1 MRKIIHVDMD
11 CFFAAVEMR
20 DDPSLRDIPLAIGGS
35 ADRRGVISTANY
47 PARRYGV
54 HSAMSTA
61 MALKLCPH
69 LTLLPGRMAAYKEAS
84 LHIREIFA
92 RYTPL
97 IEPLSLDEAYL
108 DVTDSPQ
115 CNGSAT
121 LIAQEIRQ
129 AIADELNLTASAG
142 IAPIKFLAKI
152 ASEMNK
158 PNGQYVITP
167 AQVPAF
173 LQQLPLSKIPG
184 VGKVTAKRLEEVG
197 LITCA
202 DVQQYDLA
210 QLLKRFGKFGRVL
223 WERCQGIDRREISP
237 ERLRKSVGVERT
249 LAEDIHD
256 WEDCETLIIDK
267 LYPELEMRLRK
278 VKPDLHIARQGVKL
292 KFQDFQQTTQEHVFP
307 VLNRQDLLEVGGG
320 AGMAPMRSH
329 IFDQLKRLNSKRKI
343 TFWYGARSLR
353 EMFYEDDFN
362 QLQAENENFT
372 WHVALSDPQPEDNW
386 TGYTGFIH
394 NVLLEN
400 YLRNHPA
407 PEDCEFYMCG
417 PPMMNAA
424 VIKML
429 KELGVEDENIMLD
442 DFGG

>member
-54 HSAMSTA
+54 YSAMSTA

-69 LTLLPGRMAAYKEAS
+69 LKLLPGRMAAYKEAS
-84 LHIREIFA
+84 QHIREIFA

-108 DVTDSPQ
+108 DVTDCSQ

-121 LIAQEIRQ
+121 LIAEQIRQ
-129 AIADELNLTASAG
+129 TISDELNLTASAG

-152 ASEMNK
+152 ASELNK

-202 DVQQYDLA
+202 DVQQYDLVL
-210 QLLKRFGKFGRVL
+210 LLKRFGKFGRVL
-223 WERCQGIDRREISP
+223 WERCQGIDLREVSS

-256 WEDCETLIIDK
+256 WEDCETLIVDK
-267 LYPELEMRLRK
+267 LYPELELRLRK
-278 VKPDLHIARQGVKL
+278 VKPDLHIARQGVKF
-292 KFQDFQQTTQEHVFP
+292 KFQDFQQTTQEHVWP
-307 VLNRQDLLEVGGG
+307 VLNKDDLINVARQVWRERREGRGVRLVGLHVTLL
-320 AGMAPMRSH
+320 
-329 IFDQLKRLNSKRKI
+329 
-343 TFWYGARSLR
+343 
-353 EMFYEDDFN
+353 
-362 QLQAENENFT
+362 
-372 WHVALSDPQPEDNW
+372 DPQLERQ
-386 TGYTGFIH
+386 
-394 NVLLEN
+394 LLLPWE
-400 YLRNHPA
+400 
-407 PEDCEFYMCG
+407 
-417 PPMMNAA
+417 
-424 VIKML
+424 
-429 KELGVEDENIMLD
+429 
-442 DFGG
+442 

>member
-69 LTLLPGRMAAYKEAS
+69 LKLLPGRMAAYKEAS

-108 DVTDSPQ
+108 DVTDCSQ
-115 CNGSAT
+115 CNG
-121 LIAQEIRQ
+121 
-129 AIADELNLTASAG
+129 
-142 IAPIKFLAKI
+142 
-152 ASEMNK
+152 
-158 PNGQYVITP
+158 ITP

-210 QLLKRFGKFGRVL
+210 ALLKRFGKFGRVL
-223 WERCQGIDRREISP
+223 WERCQGIDLREVSP

-249 LAEDIHD
+249 LAEDIHA
-256 WEDCETLIIDK
+256 WEECEALIVDK

-292 KFQDFQQTTQEHVFP
+292 KFQDFQQTTQEHVWP
-307 VLNRQDLLEVGGG
+307 VLNKDDLINVARQAWSERREGRGVRLVGLHVTLL
-320 AGMAPMRSH
+320 
-329 IFDQLKRLNSKRKI
+329 
-343 TFWYGARSLR
+343 
-353 EMFYEDDFN
+353 
-362 QLQAENENFT
+362 
-372 WHVALSDPQPEDNW
+372 DPQLERQ
-386 TGYTGFIH
+386 
-394 NVLLEN
+394 LLLPWE
-400 YLRNHPA
+400 
-407 PEDCEFYMCG
+407 
-417 PPMMNAA
+417 
-424 VIKML
+424 
-429 KELGVEDENIMLD
+429 
-442 DFGG
+442 

>member
-61 MALKLCPH
+61 MAFKLCPH
-69 LTLLPGRMAAYKEAS
+69 LKLLPGRMAAYKEAS

-92 RYTPL
+92 RYTSL

-108 DVTDSPQ
+108 DVTDCTQ

-129 AIADELNLTASAG
+129 AIAEELNLTASAG

-152 ASEMNK
+152 ASELNK

-173 LQQLPLSKIPG
+173 LRQLPLSKIPG
-184 VGKVTAKRLEEVG
+184 VGKVTAKRLEDVG

-210 QLLKRFGKFGRVL
+210 LLLKRFGKFGRVL
-223 WERCQGIDRREISP
+223 WERCQGIDLREVSP

-256 WEDCETLIIDK
+256 WEDCEALIVDK

-292 KFQDFQQTTQEHVFP
+292 KFQDFQQTTQEHVWP
-307 VLNRQDLLEVGGG
+307 VLNKDDLLNVARQAWRERREGRGVRLVG
-320 AGMAPMRSH
+320 
-329 IFDQLKRLNSKRKI
+329 L
-343 TFWYGARSLR
+343 
-353 EMFYEDDFN
+353 
-362 QLQAENENFT
+362 
-372 WHVALSDPQPEDNW
+372 HVTLLDPQLERQ
-386 TGYTGFIH
+386 
-394 NVLLEN
+394 LLLPWE
-400 YLRNHPA
+400 
-407 PEDCEFYMCG
+407 
-417 PPMMNAA
+417 
-424 VIKML
+424 
-429 KELGVEDENIMLD
+429 
-442 DFGG
+442 

>member
-20 DDPSLRDIPLAIGGS
+20 DNPSLRDIPLAIGAS
-35 ADRRGVISTANY
+35 VDRRGVISTANY

-54 HSAMSTA
+54 HSAMPTA
-61 MALKLCPH
+61 TALKLCPH

-108 DVTDSPQ
+108 DVTNSTQ

-121 LIAQEIRQ
+121 LIAQQIRQ
-129 AIADELNLTASAG
+129 EIAAELNLTASAG

-152 ASEMNK
+152 ASELNK

-202 DVQQYDLA
+202 DVQNYNLA
-210 QLLKRFGKFGRVL
+210 DLLKRFGKFGRVL
-223 WERCQGIDRREISP
+223 WERCQGIDEREVSP
-237 ERLRKSVGVERT
+237 DRLRKSVGVERT
-249 LAEDIHD
+249 LVADIHE
-256 WEDCETLIIDK
+256 WEDCEALIVEK

-292 KFQDFQQTTQEHVFP
+292 KFQDFQQTTQEHVWP
-307 VLNRQDLLEVGGG
+307 VLNIEDLLNVARQAWQERREGRGVRLVG
-320 AGMAPMRSH
+320 
-329 IFDQLKRLNSKRKI
+329 L
-343 TFWYGARSLR
+343 
-353 EMFYEDDFN
+353 
-362 QLQAENENFT
+362 
-372 WHVALSDPQPEDNW
+372 HVTLLDPQLERQL
-386 TGYTGFIH
+386 
-394 NVLLEN
+394 VLTW
-400 YLRNHPA
+400 
-407 PEDCEFYMCG
+407 
-417 PPMMNAA
+417 
-424 VIKML
+424 
-429 KELGVEDENIMLD
+429 
-442 DFGG
+442 

>member
-35 ADRRGVISTANY
+35 ANRRGVISTANY

-69 LTLLPGRMAAYKEAS
+69 LKLLPGRMAAYKEAS
-84 LHIREIFA
+84 QHIREIFA

-108 DVTDSPQ
+108 DVTDCTQ

-121 LIAQEIRQ
+121 LIAQQIRQ
-129 AIADELNLTASAG
+129 AISDELNLTASAG

-152 ASEMNK
+152 ASELNK

-167 AQVPAF
+167 AQVPEF

-202 DVQQYDLA
+202 DVQQYDLVA
-210 QLLKRFGKFGRVL
+210 LLKRFGKFGRVL
-223 WERCQGIDRREISP
+223 WERCQGIDLREVSP

-249 LAEDIHD
+249 LSEDIHD
-256 WEDCETLIIDK
+256 WEECETLIVDK

-292 KFQDFQQTTQEHVFP
+292 KFQDFQQTTQEHVWP
-307 VLNRQDLLEVGGG
+307 VLNKDDLINVARQVWRERREGRGVRLVGLHVTLL
-320 AGMAPMRSH
+320 
-329 IFDQLKRLNSKRKI
+329 
-343 TFWYGARSLR
+343 
-353 EMFYEDDFN
+353 
-362 QLQAENENFT
+362 
-372 WHVALSDPQPEDNW
+372 DPQLERQ
-386 TGYTGFIH
+386 
-394 NVLLEN
+394 LLLPWE
-400 YLRNHPA
+400 
-407 PEDCEFYMCG
+407 
-417 PPMMNAA
+417 
-424 VIKML
+424 
-429 KELGVEDENIMLD
+429 
-442 DFGG
+442 

>member
-61 MALKLCPH
+61 MALKLSPH

-129 AIADELNLTASAG
+129 AIVDELSLTASAG
-142 IAPIKFLAKI
+142 VAPIKFLAKI

-223 WERCQGIDRREISP
+223 WERCQGIDRREISS

-307 VLNRQDLLEVGGG
+307 VLNRQDLLEVARQAWRERREGRGV
-320 AGMAPMRSH
+320 
-329 IFDQLKRLNSKRKI
+329 RLV
-343 TFWYGARSLR
+343 GL
-353 EMFYEDDFN
+353 
-362 QLQAENENFT
+362 
-372 WHVALSDPQPEDNW
+372 HVTLLDPQ
-386 TGYTGFIH
+386 
-394 NVLLEN
+394 LERQ
-400 YLRNHPA
+400 LALPW
-407 PEDCEFYMCG
+407 E
-417 PPMMNAA
+417 
-424 VIKML
+424 
-429 KELGVEDENIMLD
+429 
-442 DFGG
+442 

>member
-1 MRKIIHVDMD
+1 
-11 CFFAAVEMR
+11 
-20 DDPSLRDIPLAIGGS
+20 
-35 ADRRGVISTANY
+35 
-47 PARRYGV
+47 
-54 HSAMSTA
+54 
-61 MALKLCPH
+61 
-69 LTLLPGRMAAYKEAS
+69 LLPGRMAAYKEAS

-142 IAPIKFLAKI
+142 VAPIKFLAKI

-223 WERCQGIDRREISP
+223 WERCQGIDRREISS

-307 VLNRQDLLEVGGG
+307 VLNRQDLLEVARQAWRERREGRGV
-320 AGMAPMRSH
+320 
-329 IFDQLKRLNSKRKI
+329 RLV
-343 TFWYGARSLR
+343 GL
-353 EMFYEDDFN
+353 
-362 QLQAENENFT
+362 
-372 WHVALSDPQPEDNW
+372 HVTLLDPQ
-386 TGYTGFIH
+386 
-394 NVLLEN
+394 LERQ
-400 YLRNHPA
+400 LALPW
-407 PEDCEFYMCG
+407 E
-417 PPMMNAA
+417 
-424 VIKML
+424 
-429 KELGVEDENIMLD
+429 
-442 DFGG
+442 

>member
-1 MRKIIHVDMD
+1 MRSLSGDLLLQRLG
-11 CFFAAVEMR
+11 EQP
-20 DDPSLRDIPLAIGGS
+20 DDKLHKRLYNAIRTSILDGSLP
-35 ADRRGVISTANY
+35 
-47 PARRYGV
+47 
-54 HSAMSTA
+54 
-61 MALKLCPH
+61 
-69 LTLLPGRMAAYKEAS
+69 RMAAYKEAS

-142 IAPIKFLAKI
+142 VAPIKFLAKI

-223 WERCQGIDRREISP
+223 WERCQGIDRREISS

-307 VLNRQDLLEVGGG
+307 VLNRQDLLEVARQAWRERREGRGV
-320 AGMAPMRSH
+320 
-329 IFDQLKRLNSKRKI
+329 RLV
-343 TFWYGARSLR
+343 GL
-353 EMFYEDDFN
+353 
-362 QLQAENENFT
+362 
-372 WHVALSDPQPEDNW
+372 HVTLLDPQ
-386 TGYTGFIH
+386 
-394 NVLLEN
+394 LERQ
-400 YLRNHPA
+400 LALPW
-407 PEDCEFYMCG
+407 E
-417 PPMMNAA
+417 
-424 VIKML
+424 
-429 KELGVEDENIMLD
+429 
-442 DFGG
+442 